1 MNTERE
7 DVVRLEEEDE
17 ILDVELEENLLKR
30 NEELAQQNRK
40 LLDEH
45 GVLCID
51 VMGSVGS
58 GKTTLLEKIAQ
69 KLKEKYRIAVIAG
82 DVTTTIDADRI
93 KRQGVSS
100 IQVNTG
106 RECHLDANLV
116 RKALE
121 RIDLDSIDVLFIENV
136 GNLICPADFPL
147 GAHKRV
153 VVVSITEGEYMI
165 LKHPMIFRDADVIV
179 INKVD
184 LAQAMGVDPEK
195 LVGDALQINPRAK
208 VVKAALRDGAGVDE
222 VIQALG
228 L

>member
-1 MNTERE
+1 LNTERE

-58 GKTTLLEKIAQ
+58 GKTTLLEKMAQ

>member
-1 MNTERE
+1 LNTERE

-184 LAQAMGVDPEK
+184 LAEAMGVDPEK

>member
-58 GKTTLLEKIAQ
+58 GKTTLLEKMAQ

>member
-17 ILDVELEENLLKR
+17 ILDIELEENLLKR

-208 VVKAALRDGAGVDE
+208 VIKAALRNGAGVDE
-222 VIQALG
+222 VIQALD

>member
-184 LAQAMGVDPEK
+184 LAEAMGVDPEK

>member
-58 GKTTLLEKIAQ
+58 GKTTLLEKMAQ

-165 LKHPMIFRDADVIV
+165 LKHPMILRDADVIV

-222 VIQALG
+222 VIQALD